1 MCRRL
6 ALIVRL
12 PEGNQAEVLEAIRRE
27 ALSSAELGGMVHL
40 WLGCAERRQPEYLLA
55 HPRAALSQAKGVVPA
70 VRDPR
75 SSEAGNQ
82 VWKRVGLLLDVL
94 GRMDV
99 WLAHQ
104 GRTGLTPADRDLVVP
119 FPKAGA
125 GCRIGG
131 GAEPGFRRRTGARI
145 MRDFTRNEM
154 IRLPYGGAS
163 QRRIAR
169 LLGVARRSV
178 AGVLADHEQ
187 HRAGV
192 VEVERTRRPRL
203 LDPFADHIEQLR
215 ERYPNLRAVRLHEEL
230 CRLGFK
236 GHYTIVRD
244 RLRALRPHA
253 PKPPVRRFETGPG
266 VHYGKS
272 RVMVRGKRHP
282 VRFRTNHRD
291 LSNPHFP

>member
-1 MCRRL
+1 
-6 ALIVRL
+6 
-12 PEGNQAEVLEAIRRE
+12 
-27 ALSSAELGGMVHL
+27 
-40 WLGCAERRQPEYLLA
+40 
-55 HPRAALSQAKGVVPA
+55 
-70 VRDPR
+70 
-75 SSEAGNQ
+75 
-82 VWKRVGLLLDVL
+82 
-94 GRMDV
+94 
-99 WLAHQ
+99 
-104 GRTGLTPADRDLVVP
+104 
-119 FPKAGA
+119 
-125 GCRIGG
+125 
-131 GAEPGFRRRTGARI
+131 

-192 VEVERTRRPRL
+192 VEVERTRRPR
-203 LDPFADHIEQLR
+203 PR

-272 RVMVRGKRHP
+272 RVMVRGGADPSLLAGNLRRGP
-282 VRFRTNHRD
+282 GLYVT
-291 LSNPHFP
+291 

>member
-1 MCRRL
+1 MIPAGMQRVYRRFERWRSRLGAACRRL
-6 ALIVRL
+6 ALIERL

-104 GRTGLTPADRDLVVP
+104 GRTGLTPADRDLVVQ

-154 IRLPYGGAS
+154 IRLHYGGAS
-163 QRRIAR
+163 QRRIAK

-236 GHYTIVRD
+236 GNT
-244 RLRALRPHA
+244 
-253 PKPPVRRFETGPG
+253 
-266 VHYGKS
+266 VH
-272 RVMVRGKRHP
+272 
-282 VRFRTNHRD
+282 
-291 LSNPHFP
+291 LSTLM